1 MEPLWSPLTA
11 HQHSI
16 RSQILPPFSPPPD
29 SKSSQYRSCFEWA
42 FLFLEQKHLW
52 ISSQNVAFAFFF
64 FILPMLAI
72 SIPWWPSSLPSDTAP
87 CPLCIRHFST
97 YCFQLSLCLQD
108 LCLKTPPRNPGAP
121 LIYSQSEAQVRTR
134 PYCWLVK
141 LGARVPC
148 GTEPVGSEVLSRSSS
163 QN

>member
-11 HQHSI
+11 HQRSI

-29 SKSSQYRSCFEWA
+29 SKSSRYRVVLNGLFCFLSKNVYR
-42 FLFLEQKHLW
+42 FLPKMLPLHF
-52 ISSQNVAFAFFF
+52 S

-108 LCLKTPPRNPGAP
+108 LCLKTPPRNSGAP

-134 PYCWLVK
+134 PYCWHVK
-141 LGARVPC
+141 LGARVPF
-148 GTEPVGSEVLSRSSS
+148 GTEPSACGI
-163 QN
+163 